1 METTIKYG
9 ANEVGCYVS
18 GHSGVHGAREV
29 IDLAVDAGFII
40 SSPEDY
46 AAVLRYDNNDMD
58 YDGSDSNEA
67 EITNDLLDEAER
79 WLNDNAVE
87 EGFSFGWSDGEF
99 FLAPNHDA
107 EIGWCQSEG
116 SECDEGCA

>member
-1 METTIKYG
+1 MAETTIKYG
-9 ANEVGCYVS
+9 ANEVGCFVS
-18 GHSGVHGAREV
+18 GHFGVHGTKEV

-40 SSPEDY
+40 LPPEDY
-46 AAVLRYDNNDMD
+46 EAVERY
-58 YDGSDSNEA
+58 DSNEMEYDA
-67 EITNDLLDEAER
+67 NDPEITMDLLDEAER

-87 EGFSFGWSDGEF
+87 EGFSFGWDMGEF

>member
-9 ANEVGCYVS
+9 AHDVGCFVS
-18 GHSGVHGAREV
+18 GHSGCHGPKEV

-40 SSPEDY
+40 SPPEDY
-46 AAVLRYDNNDMD
+46 EAVERYDSGDD
-58 YDGSDSNEA
+58 LEFG
-67 EITNDLLDEAER
+67 ITNDLLDEAER
-79 WLNDNAVE
+79 WLNDNVVE

-116 SECDEGCA
+116 AECDEGCA